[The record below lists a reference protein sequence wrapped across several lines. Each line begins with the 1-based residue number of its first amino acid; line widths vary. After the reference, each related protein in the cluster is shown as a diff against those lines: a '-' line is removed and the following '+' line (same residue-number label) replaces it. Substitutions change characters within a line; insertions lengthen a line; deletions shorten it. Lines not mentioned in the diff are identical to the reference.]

1 MRWARLACFTGLS
14 RLTPYFLVKLLL
26 CGPHAEMSARSRN
39 RDLGKGASPP
49 SHINTTTILW
59 RNKAWAEPGWYSGSA
74 RLIGLAHLI
83 KTNKWMTLY
92 FSRVHNSPLWPYET
106 TKKLNSL
113 NTKVMNNVNIKFKKG
128 KNVLSILKRSGEI
141 YSNLHMIKKLKYF
154 KIINYEK
161 NKSSK
166 KQKKK
171 RLPGVNLHI
180 TGFEFKKSGL
190 HHCHW
195 HYSTV

>member
-1 MRWARLACFTGLS
+1 M
-14 RLTPYFLVKLLL
+14 KLL
-26 CGPHAEMSARSRN
+26 
-39 RDLGKGASPP
+39 
-49 SHINTTTILW
+49 
-59 RNKAWAEPGWYSGSA
+59 
-74 RLIGLAHLI
+74 
-83 KTNKWMTLY
+83 
-92 FSRVHNSPLWPYET
+92 
-106 TKKLNSL
+106 KKLNSL

-171 RLPGVNLHI
+171 KAARH
-180 TGFEFKKSGL
+180 EFT
-190 HHCHW
+190 HNCI
-195 HYSTV
+195 

>member
-1 MRWARLACFTGLS
+1 
-14 RLTPYFLVKLLL
+14 
-26 CGPHAEMSARSRN
+26 
-39 RDLGKGASPP
+39 
-49 SHINTTTILW
+49 
-59 RNKAWAEPGWYSGSA
+59 
-74 RLIGLAHLI
+74 
-83 KTNKWMTLY
+83 MTLY
-92 FSRVHNSPLWPYET
+92 FNRVHNSPLWPYET

-128 KNVLSILKRSGEI
+128 KDVLSILKRSGEI

-171 RLPGVNLHI
+171 KKLPGMNLHI
-180 TGFEFKKSGL
+180 TVFEFKKGGL
-190 HHCHW
+190 HHCH
-195 HYSTV
+195 

>member
-1 MRWARLACFTGLS
+1 
-14 RLTPYFLVKLLL
+14 
-26 CGPHAEMSARSRN
+26 
-39 RDLGKGASPP
+39 
-49 SHINTTTILW
+49 
-59 RNKAWAEPGWYSGSA
+59 
-74 RLIGLAHLI
+74 
-83 KTNKWMTLY
+83 MTLY
-92 FSRVHNSPLWPYET
+92 FNRVHNSPLWPYET

-113 NTKVMNNVNIKFKKG
+113 NTKVMNNVNIKFKKA

-154 KIINYEK
+154 KVINYEK

-171 RLPGVNLHI
+171 KLPGVNLLI

-190 HHCHW
+190 HHCH
-195 HYSTV
+195 

>member
-1 MRWARLACFTGLS
+1 
-14 RLTPYFLVKLLL
+14 
-26 CGPHAEMSARSRN
+26 
-39 RDLGKGASPP
+39 
-49 SHINTTTILW
+49 
-59 RNKAWAEPGWYSGSA
+59 
-74 RLIGLAHLI
+74 
-83 KTNKWMTLY
+83 MTLY
-92 FSRVHNSPLWPYET
+92 FNRVHNSPLWPYET

-171 RLPGVNLHI
+171 KLPGVNLHI

-190 HHCHW
+190 HHCH
-195 HYSTV
+195 